1 MTVEDVGKYYKDFFE
16 DFDDARY
23 KKLIAEMDLSMNDK
37 VTKLSSGM
45 MAKMKIAVT
54 MARKA
59 KLFCWM
65 SR

>member
-1 MTVEDVGKYYKDFFE
+1 
-16 DFDDARY
+16 
-23 KKLIAEMDLSMNDK
+23 MNDK

-59 KLFCWM
+59 KLFLLDEPLNGIDLIA
-65 SR
+65 REKNY